1 MLLSFRSRPTYF
13 LIYLGVGLMLFATS
27 CKRHK
32 LNKTALPQD
41 STQLAVTDTL
51 LVKPTDSLK
60 VELPSPDE
68 LKLSVEEIDF
78 SYLTSRSKVSFKSKD
93 QNIDNAN
100 VNIRIKKDSVIWF
113 NVKVVTFDVAR
124 GLFTQDGIT
133 ILDMFHKE
141 YYQFPYDSLSKKFGT
156 TLSFDLIQSLVIGN
170 MPIKKRPKDKV
181 SKEPDFFLLRQSEGK
196 VLLDNYIGDK
206 NRKLKRLKVEEPAVN
221 NSLTMEYDEFTQLNN
236 FLFPYSSLIELN
248 QSKAGQ
254 MYQTLIQIKHQKVEL
269 PSEPLTFPF
278 TIPSNYQR
286 KN

>member
-1 MLLSFRSRPTYF
+1 MLLSFRSRPTFF
-13 LIYLGVGLMLFATS
+13 LVCFSVGLMLFSAS

-32 LNKTALPQD
+32 LNKTVIPQD
-41 STQLAVTDTL
+41 STQLAVIDTL
-51 LVKPTDSLK
+51 SSKPTDSLH
-60 VELPSPDE
+60 VASPNSDE

-124 GLFTQDGIT
+124 GLFTQNGIT

-196 VLLDNYIGDK
+196 ILLDNYIGEK
-206 NRKLKRLKVEEPAVN
+206 NRKLKKLKVEEPAVN

-254 MYQTLIQIKHQKVEL
+254 LYQTLIQIKHQKVEL
-269 PSEPLTFPF
+269 PDEPLTFPF
-278 TIPSNYQR
+278 TIPTNYQR